1 MNFLTINPSKKPIA
15 VTRHLIGGT
24 FLQPIRTLGQTAS
37 ATASC
42 SPAYSGPF
50 SLGPPKPK
58 LIPTTLDRVFLR
70 WSGHYVE
77 GDAIP
82 RLIDGNVIHR
92 ARSLAIVRMN
102 LIFMFAAVVASGAMV
117 MSGKAAAER
126 GESLQQQN
134 LDWHKHINDTHK
146 WSQEATMP
154 Y

>member
-1 MNFLTINPSKKPIA
+1 MIIIWILIKICDNFL
-15 VTRHLIGGT
+15 
-24 FLQPIRTLGQTAS
+24 F
-37 ATASC
+37 C
-42 SPAYSGPF
+42 S
-50 SLGPPKPK
+50 
-58 LIPTTLDRVFLR
+58 
-70 WSGHYVE
+70 
-77 GDAIP
+77 
-82 RLIDGNVIHR
+82 GNVIHR